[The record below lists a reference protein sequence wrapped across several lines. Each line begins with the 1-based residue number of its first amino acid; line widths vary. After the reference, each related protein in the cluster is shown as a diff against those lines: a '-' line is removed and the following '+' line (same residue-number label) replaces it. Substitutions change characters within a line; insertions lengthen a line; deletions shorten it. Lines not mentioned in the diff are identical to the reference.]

1 MRDSEKEKTNSDSAP
16 PGTLNKLPTK
26 FFNLTDFELKTFQG
40 EKVIIFHITENDD
53 LTGTIYKAELE
64 LQELYEL
71 SRLFRQFISIEEAFT
86 LFFRQLDD
94 SKIMIKK
101 EENKINLIIIVDF
114 LGQKNEVK
122 IILSPEEPN
131 IENVVSKLCDKAKEI
146 DSLNKIINK
155 QKIKIES
162 QQKELNDFKANTEK
176 KIKEL
181 EDNFNEMLK
190 FNIEHNNLEYLNAEE
205 IIKAK
210 ERIAKFKETI
220 NSHIMKYNELNLIKT
235 GIKNKLDKKIKKW
248 TLIFRASENGYKAED
263 FHNIC
268 DGRKNTVVLVK
279 TKTGRRFGGF
289 SDTQWSQNGSYN
301 SSSYGFIFSFD
312 NNDIYYNRN
321 STYSIYCVS
330 GYGPYFGSDFYI
342 SNNCNESQ
350 SYESLGSYY
359 ENNGKKYPL
368 TGYSNFLIKD
378 YEIYQLELE

>member
-1 MRDSEKEKTNSDSAP
+1 
-16 PGTLNKLPTK
+16 
-26 FFNLTDFELKTFQG
+26 
-40 EKVIIFHITENDD
+40 
-53 LTGTIYKAELE
+53 
-64 LQELYEL
+64 
-71 SRLFRQFISIEEAFT
+71 
-86 LFFRQLDD
+86 
-94 SKIMIKK
+94 
-101 EENKINLIIIVDF
+101 
-114 LGQKNEVK
+114 
-122 IILSPEEPN
+122 
-131 IENVVSKLCDKAKEI
+131 
-146 DSLNKIINK
+146 
-155 QKIKIES
+155 
-162 QQKELNDFKANTEK
+162 
-176 KIKEL
+176 
-181 EDNFNEMLK
+181 MLK

-220 NSHIMKYNELNLIKT
+220 NSHIMKYNEFNLIKT
-235 GIKNKLDKKIKKW
+235 GIKNKLNKKIKKW
-248 TLIFRASENGYKAED
+248 TLIFRASENGYKAEN

-289 SDTQWSQNGSYN
+289 ADTQWSQNGSYN

-312 NNDIYYNRN
+312 NNDIYYNKN

-350 SYESLGSYY
+350 SYESLGNYY